1 MPPGRTL
8 RALKCTASTP
18 VAASCRTFEGL
29 TPLPAISSMRP
40 AACATNARS
49 APRGQDPAASG
60 SHRRFERL
68 LQVARHV
75 ERPVEGGLHRPRLGD
90 QGSRTLHVDPPVGGE
105 HAEDHAVGATFAGEA
120 HLFEHLAEFGIGIE
134 EIPAAGTH
142 HRAALVR
149 GGTQFHARDTRT
161 AGSLARLDAV
171 GAKFGRHTA
180 KVKNP
185 HRKNK
190 PAKRPAAAAEKG
202 TGNPD
207 RHMAHGVLPAPGAGG
222 QRSTTVTD
230 IGPWAPNTSACSMS
244 AVFEGPDMKHP

>member
-1 MPPGRTL
+1 MHGIDARGRQLPHIRGVDAAAGHQFDAPGGL
-8 RALKCTASTP
+8 RHQ
-18 VAASCRTFEGL
+18 
-29 TPLPAISSMRP
+29 RP
-40 AACATNARS
+40 QRVDAFDGRIA

-75 ERPVEGGLHRPRLGD
+75 ERPVKGGLHRPRLGD
-90 QGSRTLHVDPPVGGE
+90 QGSRTLHVDPPVGGGGE

-142 HRAALVR
+142 HHAELQPSDTARHTDGGSRRGRAALVR

-180 KVKNP
+180 KIKNP
-185 HRKNK
+185 YRKNK
-190 PAKRPAAAAEKG
+190 PAKKPAAAAEKG

-207 RHMAHGVLPAPGAGG
+207 RHMAYSPLPG
-222 QRSTTVTD
+222 QTV
-230 IGPWAPNTSACSMS
+230 SA
-244 AVFEGPDMKHP
+244 ARR

>member
-1 MPPGRTL
+1 MGQGIDARGRQLPHIRGVDAAAGHQFDAPGGL
-8 RALKCTASTP
+8 RHQ
-18 VAASCRTFEGL
+18 
-29 TPLPAISSMRP
+29 RP
-40 AACATNARS
+40 QRVDAFDGRIA

-142 HRAALVR
+142 HHAELQPSDTARHTDGGSRRGRAALVR

-171 GAKFGRHTA
+171 GAKFGRHTT

-190 PAKRPAAAAEKG
+190 PAKTAGR
-202 TGNPD
+202 
-207 RHMAHGVLPAPGAGG
+207 AGG